1 MYSNI
6 INFTDKNQNADENS
20 GQTSG
25 EGANSTREGRENI
38 LKLNVDQFRCFFFHS
53 TDSATND
60 IQAKEG

>member
-38 LKLNVDQFRCFFFHS
+38 LKLNVDQFRCFFLSFHR
-53 TDSATND
+53 
-60 IQAKEG
+60 